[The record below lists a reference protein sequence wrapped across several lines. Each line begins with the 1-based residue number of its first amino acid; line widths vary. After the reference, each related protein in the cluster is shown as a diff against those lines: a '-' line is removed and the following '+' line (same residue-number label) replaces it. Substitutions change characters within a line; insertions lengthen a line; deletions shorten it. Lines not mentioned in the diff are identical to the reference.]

1 MTTDPKPPAAS
12 VEAGAPGHV
21 PALRAIQGLR
31 ALDQRLQRL
40 EGALCLAALLLTLG
54 LVVVQGALRLLVGD
68 ALSAPWLG
76 VAARHVALWFGLLGA
91 SLATARGLHP
101 AVDVAPRLAAPAT
114 RRGLELAACVGAL
127 VVMAALLG
135 VSLVWLVRVVVP
147 EESPLFVVES
157 LQLAV
162 PRWPFLVAVPLALLL
177 ITGRLALRAA
187 LLGASDAVEPARPAP
202 AVEAP
207 PQPAVGQREGQTE
220 RAPVVPPVEPEPSAA
235 AKAET
240 ERVPRAAPVSTPPR
254 TRPRPRAGPVG
265 QSTDEIPVYR
275 ELADAEDL
283 IEPDMRSTDSSDGI
297 DPVGLRDVEDA
308 VEAVAESARMRGEL
322 ATPDPDVGSDEGAN
336 ARQSEVEPEPGTDP
350 ETDDAPVRRPGS
362 RPSETARVV
371 APSSFGSV
379 SDVDRIPPRDATRR
393 VESAE
398 PPGEDQGGGQ

>member
-1 MTTDPKPPAAS
+1 VTTDPTPPAAS

-21 PALRAIQGLR
+21 PALRAFRGLR
-31 ALDQRLQRL
+31 ALDQRLQRA
-40 EGALCLAALLLTLG
+40 EGWLCLAALLLALA
-54 LVVVQGALRLLVGD
+54 LVVVEGALRLLVGD

-127 VVMAALLG
+127 AVMATLLG
-135 VSLVWLVRVVVP
+135 VSLVWLLRVVIP
-147 EESPLFVVES
+147 EETPLFVVES
-157 LQLAV
+157 LKLAV
-162 PRWPFLVAVPLALLL
+162 PRWPFLIAVPLALLL

-187 LLGASDAVEPARPAP
+187 LLGGGEAAEARP
-202 AVEAP
+202 AVEAAP
-207 PQPAVGQREGQTE
+207 PPSPQVGQRAGRTD
-220 RAPVVPPVEPEPSAA
+220 RAPVAPPVVPEPSAA

-240 ERVPRAAPVSTPPR
+240 ERVPRATPVSTPPR
-254 TRPRPRAGPVG
+254 TKPRPRAGPVG
-265 QSTDEIPVYR
+265 RSTDEIPVYR
-275 ELADAEDL
+275 ELADDEDL

-322 ATPDPDVGSDEGAN
+322 ATPDPDVGSDEGTN

-350 ETDDAPVRRPGS
+350 ETDDAPARAPGS

-379 SDVDRIPPRDATRR
+379 SDVDRVPPRDATRR